1 MEPASP
7 VAFSKLL
14 ERLEVTNREWSLQ
27 RGYASV
33 IYPSKGT
40 STPEPPR
47 TYALKTDASFRQAL
61 SVAIGIAARRP
72 MSSVVLNMDDNRT
85 HPVRD
90 AMLKLAFGQTRTPL
104 PAMVALASRLAK
116 FTDNRT
122 RPALFVV
129 TIDEADKT
137 RRVSMYVFPEEST
150 YALKS
155 SAQDP
160 TEAIL
165 EHLNSFVL
173 ESRLR
178 KVARFVGKNIKTHF
192 INGEVVDLQIGSGPR
207 SVADYWVADFLDAEF
222 AINDYKGT
230 TLAAS
235 ALKLAFQKA
244 DPRGKQTVME
254 AAIALM
260 ADSRR
265 AWSLRRIADEFIPAD
280 LVEAFCSAAPN
291 SETLANK
298 FMLNKDLFR
307 DRINYRVFQLQSGV
321 WVSSPFS
328 EVGRTV
334 KLEDEGKKR
343 VLTARGVVEDE
354 RVQSDA
360 KRRPKN

>member
-1 MEPASP
+1 MA
-7 VAFSKLL
+7 
-14 ERLEVTNREWSLQ
+14 NRAWSLQ
-27 RGYASV
+27 RGYASI
-33 IYPSKGT
+33 IYPSKGA
-40 STPEPPR
+40 SEPEPPR

-61 SVAIGIAARRP
+61 SEAISIAGRRP
-72 MSSVVLNMDDNRT
+72 MSSIVLNMDDNRA

-90 AMLKLAFGQTRTPL
+90 AMIKLAFGQTRTPL
-104 PAMVALASRLAK
+104 PAMVELASRLAMS
-116 FTDNRT
+116 TDKRT

-129 TIDEADKT
+129 TIDEDDEA

-150 YALKS
+150 YALRS
-155 SAQDP
+155 SAQEP

-178 KVARFVGKNIKTHF
+178 KVARFAGKNIKSHF
-192 INGEVVDLQIGSGPR
+192 INGEIVDLQIGSGPR
-207 SVADYWVADFLDAEF
+207 SVADYWVTDFLDAEF

-230 TLAAS
+230 SLAAA
-235 ALKLAFQKA
+235 ALKIAFQKA
-244 DPRGKQTVME
+244 DSRGKQKIME

-265 AWSLRRIADEFIPAD
+265 AWSLRKIADEFIPAELSD
-280 LVEAFCSAAPN
+280 VFCSVSPN
-291 SETLANK
+291 TETLTNK
-298 FMLNKDLFR
+298 FMLDRDLLR
-307 DRINYRVFQLQSGV
+307 DRINYRVFRLKTGV

-334 KLEDEGKKR
+334 KLEDDGKKR
-343 VLTARGVVEDE
+343 TLTACGVVEDE

>member
-1 MEPASP
+1 MPA
-7 VAFSKLL
+7 
-14 ERLEVTNREWSLQ
+14 REWSLQ
-27 RGYASV
+27 RGYAS
-33 IYPSKGT
+33 IIHPSKGRPE
-40 STPEPPR
+40 PEPPR

-61 SVAIGIAARRP
+61 SVAIGIAGRQP
-72 MSSVVLNMDDNRT
+72 MTSVVLNMDDNRA

-104 PAMVALASRLAK
+104 PAMVELASRLAVS
-116 FTDNRT
+116 TDRRT

-129 TIDEADKT
+129 TIDEDDAA

-150 YALKS
+150 YTLKG
-155 SAQDP
+155 SAQEP

-178 KVARFVGKNIKTHF
+178 KVARFAGKNIKAHF
-192 INGEVVDLQIGSGPR
+192 ISGEVVDLQIGSGPR
-207 SVADYWVADFLDAEF
+207 SAADYWVANFLDAEF

-230 TLAAS
+230 TLVAS
-235 ALKLAFQKA
+235 ALKMAFQKA
-244 DPRGKQTVME
+244 DSRGKQKVME

-260 ADSRR
+260 ADGRR
-265 AWSLRRIADEFIPAD
+265 AWSLRKIADEFIPSDVSA
-280 LVEAFCSAAPN
+280 AFCSVAPN
-291 SETLANK
+291 TETLTNK
-298 FMLNKDLFR
+298 FMLNKDLLR
-307 DRINYRVFQLQSGV
+307 ERINYRIFRLETGV

-334 KLEDEGKKR
+334 KLDDDGRKR
-343 VLTARGVVEDE
+343 TLTARGVIEEE

-360 KRRPKN
+360 KRHRKN